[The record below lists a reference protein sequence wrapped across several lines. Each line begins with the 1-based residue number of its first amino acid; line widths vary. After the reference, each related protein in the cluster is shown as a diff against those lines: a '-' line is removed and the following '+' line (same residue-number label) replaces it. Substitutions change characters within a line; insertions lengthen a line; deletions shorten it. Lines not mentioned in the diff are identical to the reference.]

1 MSTIEKI
8 FNEAKMRCDLL
19 RESIDRGL
27 YDSPQ
32 PAKKL
37 AFQEK
42 LQQIIGEGQDQIKQY
57 YKKKHGIKYRFKNKN
72 TEVEK
77 KNELFQM
84 ILGYENDLTN
94 RLALLNYYIKNQIN
108 DPKKC
113 RDMSQE
119 KCGRAANISDCYW
132 VPGSDELGEWAMRQ
146 NGKGIVIN
154 KPEYIGVGASQKPRG
169 CYPIHKGENPEK
181 LLSGRNRTRRTFIN
195 TNEFNTISNIAESKK
210 TPGRDLTDKEL
221 KIMQLRG
228 NNKPN
233 NLTNAQ
239 IAESEINSSNTS
251 KFTNAQLQH
260 RRNRQSKKAKRK
272 QEMNAVLERLKG
284 MRKTRGSVA
293 SKMNNTRMGGGKKRK
308 IKKRRKKK
316 GGTRKNAMNESPI
329 VDSLYYIT
337 IHYPAS
343 ETVRAK
349 VVGKYIGTG
358 EEFYGMSKN
367 DHLFM
372 VENPPASLEYEKG
385 PWLASSWKLNKRK
398 NLMGGRKTRKKR
410 GGKKKKRM
418 TAKQY
423 WKSGRFSGKTWWMPR
438 SMKTASWFH
447 DTLKYGIPI

>member
-1 MSTIEKI
+1 MSTIENI
-8 FNEAKMRCDLL
+8 FNEAKTRCDLL

-32 PAKKL
+32 PAKKVV
-37 AFQEK
+37 FQEK
-42 LQQIIGEGQDQIKQY
+42 LQQIIGDGQDKIKQY

-72 TEVEK
+72 AETEK
-77 KNELFQM
+77 KDELFQM
-84 ILGYENDLTN
+84 VLGYQDDLTN

-146 NGKGIVIN
+146 NGMGIVIN

-169 CYPIHKGENPEK
+169 CYPISKGESK
-181 LLSGRNRTRRTFIN
+181 N
-195 TNEFNTISNIAESKK
+195 T
-210 TPGRDLTDKEL
+210 PQRDLTNKEL
-221 KIMQLRG
+221 KILQLKG
-228 NNKPN
+228 NDKVKK
-233 NLTNAQ
+233 LTKAQ
-239 IAESEINSSNTS
+239 IAEREINSSNTS
-251 KFTNAQLQH
+251 KLTNAQLQH
-260 RRNRQSKKAKRK
+260 RRNRQSKKDKRK
-272 QEMNAVLERLKG
+272 QEMNAMLERLKG
-284 MRKTRGSVA
+284 MRKTRGGVS

-308 IKKRRKKK
+308 TKKRRKKKK
-316 GGTRKNAMNESPI
+316 GGTRKNVMNESPI

-349 VVGKYIGTG
+349 DVVGKYIGTG

-385 PWLASSWKLNKRK
+385 PWLASSWKLNERK
-398 NLMGGRKTRKKR
+398 NLMGGKKTRKKR

>member
-1 MSTIEKI
+1 
-8 FNEAKMRCDLL
+8 
-19 RESIDRGL
+19 
-27 YDSPQ
+27 
-32 PAKKL
+32 
-37 AFQEK
+37 
-42 LQQIIGEGQDQIKQY
+42 
-57 YKKKHGIKYRFKNKN
+57 
-72 TEVEK
+72 
-77 KNELFQM
+77 M
-84 ILGYENDLTN
+84 ILGYENDITN

-195 TNEFNTISNIAESKK
+195 TNEFNTISNITESKK
-210 TPGRDLTDKEL
+210 TPGRDLTNKEL

-239 IAESEINSSNTS
+239 IAEREINSSNTS

-260 RRNRQSKKAKRK
+260 RRNRQSKKAKHK
-272 QEMNAVLERLKG
+272 QEMNAMLERLKG
-284 MRKTRGSVA
+284 MRKTRNGAA
-293 SKMNNTRMGGGKKRK
+293 SKINNTRMGGGRHRRKTKKKPKRSRKNKSRAKRK
-308 IKKRRKKK
+308 GGSLIGVGAYEYQQEQQAIENGTALYIPGQKLLYANQYNEYKAFLNDPGYTGQETKEEPEVGVTLTKQLVKIYFDKLIGKSIYLVKNGTEPSNRWKIKVLKLAMPKGRGGLEKDLNIKYWQSDGSIIKYLTQDAAPAATGGGKRR
-316 GGTRKNAMNESPI
+316 TR
-329 VDSLYYIT
+329 
-337 IHYPAS
+337 
-343 ETVRAK
+343 
-349 VVGKYIGTG
+349 
-358 EEFYGMSKN
+358 
-367 DHLFM
+367 
-372 VENPPASLEYEKG
+372 
-385 PWLASSWKLNKRK
+385 RK
-398 NLMGGRKTRKKR
+398 TKKTRKKR

-418 TAKQY
+418 TAKEY